1 MMKINKWLRAV
12 MISCATALTFGIGLG
27 FQSQSSHVEA
37 ATTTYKMVST
47 TSMTKAPYHKK
58 SSTGV
63 VWNASHTKKVATLKG
78 YPYTTW
84 YATKKAVLQKS
95 SGSKAV
101 YYQVKNG
108 AGTVSGYVWHNYLT
122 PGKAPFGLKYAKG
135 AVALDVNTNGV
146 VWSKAANTPRP
157 IASVSK
163 LMTLY
168 LVQQKI
174 SNGGGSWTSKV
185 NTSNAGLKKLGKD
198 STFGGFKFTK
208 NSYTVRDLYLAA
220 LIESSNNAAIAL
232 GQWVAGGSTP
242 AYNKKFVSM
251 MNDQAKSWDLENTSF
266 VSASGM
272 EQNSLKPFGYSI
284 GGANANMVSAADV
297 AQIARHLITDYNDV
311 LKDASIGSMNLDGQ
325 KLYNYNN
332 LLPGRKYYQKS
343 LNVDGLKTG
352 YTDPAGYC
360 FVGTG
365 RKTGHDRII
374 TVVLHDENEFTET
387 RSLMNYVYNKNLA

>member
-1 MMKINKWLRAV
+1 MKITKWLRATV
-12 MISCATALTFGIGLG
+12 IACATALTFGIGLG
-27 FQSQSSHVEA
+27 FVSQSASVDA
-37 ATTTYKMVST
+37 AAVKYTTVST
-47 TSMTKAPYHKK
+47 STMKKAPYHKK
-58 SSTGV
+58 STTGV
-63 VWNASHTKKVATLKG
+63 IWNASHTKKVATLKG

-84 YATKKAVLQKS
+84 YATKKVVMKKTG
-95 SGSKAV
+95 GSNAL
-101 YYQVKNG
+101 YYQVQNG
-108 AGTVSGYVWHNYLT
+108 SGTVSGYVWHNYVT
-122 PGKAPFGLKYAKG
+122 PGKSPFGLKYALG

-146 VWSKAANTPRP
+146 VWSKSANTPRP
-157 IASVSK
+157 IASISK

-168 LVQQKI
+168 LVRQKI
-174 SNGGGSWTSKV
+174 SNGGGTWNSKV
-185 NTSNAGLKKLGKD
+185 DTSNAGLKKLGKD
-198 STFGGFKFTK
+198 KDFGGFKFTK

-220 LIESSNNAAIAL
+220 LIESSNNSAIAL

-242 AYNKKFVSM
+242 AYNKKFISM
-251 MNDQAKSWDLENTSF
+251 MNAQAKTWGLENSSF

-297 AQIARHLITDYNDV
+297 AQIARHFINDYYDV
-311 LKDASIGSMNLDGQ
+311 LTDASVKSMSLDGQ

-332 LLPGRKYYQKS
+332 MLPGRKYYQKS

-352 YTDPAGYC
+352 YTVPAGYC

-365 RKTGHDRII
+365 RKSGHDRII

-387 RSLMNYVYNKNLA
+387 RSLMNYVYDKNLA